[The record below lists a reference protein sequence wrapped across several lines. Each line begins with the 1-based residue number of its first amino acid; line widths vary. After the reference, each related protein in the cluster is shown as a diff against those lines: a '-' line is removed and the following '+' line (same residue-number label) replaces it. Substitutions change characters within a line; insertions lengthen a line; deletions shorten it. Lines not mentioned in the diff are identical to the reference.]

1 MSSTGLPESI
11 EAAWGLRE
19 RPNRGPKRGLT
30 LEGIVAAGIAVAD
43 REGLP
48 ALSMSRVAAELGSS
62 AMSLYRYISAKDEL
76 LALMIDAAYH
86 PAPEPIEGDWRE
98 SLTKWAWAELT
109 AVRSHPWV
117 LRVPIS
123 GPPLMPNQLLWLES
137 GLRALAHTPL
147 GPGDKMSAI
156 LLVTSYVRAV
166 ATLAA
171 DIGTEHPTEAM
182 PDYSA
187 MLRRLITPESYP
199 ELTGIL
205 ESGIFDQDD
214 PIDDEFT
221 FGLDRILDGIEAL
234 VDDRAK

>member
-1 MSSTGLPESI
+1 MTSTGLPESV

-30 LEGIVAAGIAVAD
+30 LEGIVAAAIAVAD
-43 REGLP
+43 RDGLD

-76 LALMIDAAYH
+76 LTLMIDAAYH
-86 PAPEPIEGDWRE
+86 PAPDPIEGAWRE
-98 SLTKWAWAELT
+98 SLTKWAWAELE
-109 AVRSHPWV
+109 AVRAHPWV

-147 GPGDKMSAI
+147 GPADKMSAI
-156 LLVTSYVRAV
+156 LLVTGYVRTT

-171 DIGTEHPTEAM
+171 DIGTEHDPEVM
-182 PDYSA
+182 PIYSA
-187 MLRRLITPESYP
+187 MLRRLINPQTYP

-205 ESGIFDQDD
+205 NSGIFDHDD
-214 PIDDEFT
+214 PIDDEFI
-221 FGLDRILDGIEAL
+221 FGLDRILDGIDAL
-234 VDDRAK
+234 IKQR